1 MARKRETFA
10 LVGRD
15 GWFVVDRIAGQVDDG
30 DPWFIGVG
38 AGFDV
43 NRVLVYA
50 RDEGDALEVAEEKWP
65 EIMGSKVTKKDEE
78 GVEAA
83 GRPAAARSS
92 PRVASGSRRRTS
104 ASSRSRT
111 ASRGGVAGGR
121 RRRADD
127 GREGPVQVTVAM
139 VDPPDG

>member
-83 GRPAAARSS
+83 GRSTFLAK
-92 PRVASGSRRRTS
+92 
-104 ASSRSRT
+104 
-111 ASRGGVAGGR
+111 GR
-121 RRRADD
+121 LWLSKEDVRIF
-127 GREGPVQVTVAM
+127 TVADR
-139 VDPPDG
+139 VERGASLGGGDAELTTGEKVRYR